1 MCMASSHR
9 IASCH
14 VVVCS
19 WGVLLPLDRQPVVSG
34 SNPLDIGIVVHFN
47 ELLIESSG
55 FRESKATV
63 FVEYHGQGPVL

>member
-1 MCMASSHR
+1 MYGVVASYHIVSRSHQLL
-9 IASCH
+9 
-14 VVVCS
+14 
-19 WGVLLPLDRQPVVSG
+19 GVLLPLYRQPVVSG
-34 SNPLDIGIVVHFN
+34 SNPLDVGVVVHFN